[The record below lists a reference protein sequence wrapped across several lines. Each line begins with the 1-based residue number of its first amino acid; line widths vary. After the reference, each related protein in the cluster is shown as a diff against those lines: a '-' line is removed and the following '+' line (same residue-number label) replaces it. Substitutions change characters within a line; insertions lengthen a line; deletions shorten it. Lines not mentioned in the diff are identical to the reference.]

1 MHFPATFCSLQ
12 MKRPSHIHSIPQRK
26 EKQRRKEKKGH
37 CQAKIKSGKFQLETQ
52 AFQEVIGNWNNKG
65 IIIETLQEF

>member
-1 MHFPATFCSLQ
+1 MYFAATFFSLQ
-12 MKRPSHIHSIPQRK
+12 MKRPSHIHLIPQRK

-37 CQAKIKSGKFQLETQ
+37 CQAKIKSGKFQLETW
-52 AFQEVIGNWNNKG
+52 AFEEVISNWNNKG